1 MRFLIIFFTPLIL
14 ARDTETKGR
23 SGEVD
28 GGGGQAEVERGKL
41 MAAEV
46 ERVKF
51 MVAEVERCNLLVGG
65 DGG

>member
-1 MRFLIIFFTPLIL
+1 
-14 ARDTETKGR
+14 
-23 SGEVD
+23 
-28 GGGGQAEVERGKL
+28 